1 MNHQPRATLTKIL
14 HIFPDSN
21 KFKTLPRRSPQSK
34 ASRLKVR
41 FVCWLA
47 LVVLLLLI
55 FSPKLLFCFY
65 WMEPFPL
72 LPFAALGF
80 LCVYARGR
88 ERERLSCWCWLVEP
102 NFAPTAE
109 NEWVANWKM
118 KDRTNIL
125 FYSMKFL
132 WEALHWSVGRNLVR

>member
-1 MNHQPRATLTKIL
+1 MNHQPRATLALKFN
-14 HIFPDSN
+14 IF
-21 KFKTLPRRSPQSK
+21 FQTLTNLKPSQEDLPNPIQSK
-34 ASRLKVR
+34 QVEVR

-132 WEALHWSVGRNLVR
+132 WEGLH